1 MRSGAWQLWL
11 MAPGTLAPL
20 TRAAACDSPSCLRLA
35 YFGVANAFA
44 MLRLLPM
51 SGRDRTVEI
60 LALRHRTTVLER
72 QLGKEKVPFSS
83 SDWAFLA
90 ALLHRLP
97 MDVLRRL
104 RLLIRPDTVLRWH
117 RNLLARR
124 HAATPPAPARSAQA
138 GRAPCAPSALWSCA
152 RPGRIPTGA
161 SGASTANCW
170 SSA

>member
-1 MRSGAWQLWL
+1 M
-11 MAPGTLAPL
+11 
-20 TRAAACDSPSCLRLA
+20 RLA
-35 YFGVANAFA
+35 YFGVANASA
-44 MLRLLPM
+44 MLHLLPM

-83 SDWAFLA
+83 SDWAVLA

-117 RNLLARR
+117 RNLLACR
-124 HAATPPAPARSAQA
+124 HAASSRPK
-138 GRAPCAPSALWSCA
+138 
-152 RPGRIPTGA
+152 RPGRPRTVRSIRALDLRLARENPHWG
-161 SGASTANCW
+161 
-170 SSA
+170 